1 MTWVAWTLKD
11 GDSRSREARVQSLC
25 WMRETTESFG
35 LIGREGAA
43 FSYAEFICLLET
55 RSLRTRSATCL
66 ALRLVSTLRQS
77 LQALSVLSW
86 GGTGISRWE
95 SKREDMEWGVGW
107 SDSLGG
113 PEWSFTHPGTLGEA
127 VSHTHLCGGEDDDEE
142 GANHDS
148 QRGCPLLKVT
158 WKTF

>member
-25 WMRETTESFG
+25 WTCETTESFG

-55 RSLRTRSATCL
+55 QSLRTRSATCF

-77 LQALSVLSW
+77 LQVLSVLLW

-95 SKREDMEWGVGW
+95 SKREEMEWEVGW
-107 SDSLGG
+107 SDSLMAQND
-113 PEWSFTHPGTLGEA
+113 PSPTLAPWGKQWA
-127 VSHTHLCGGEDDDEE
+127 TPTSVAEDGDEE

-148 QRGCPLLKVT
+148 QWGCPLLKVT